1 MTSDRRYRITI
12 RCRLVA
18 RGTGAALLGVL
29 AVVLVAAPAGAHT
42 GGPVHGLADGA
53 LHPLTGIDHLLAM
66 VAVGCIA
73 AVTVGGRR
81 PWTIVIAFLGGM
93 VVGGALGLSGVAF
106 PGVETAIVVSVVG
119 LGLAVA
125 LAPRAD
131 APWLLALVAAAGL
144 AHGNA
149 HGIEAP
155 TAGNPLLY
163 VLGFVSVTAALHAV
177 GAFGG
182 VTVRRV
188 PMARIGV
195 GAGVATVGVL
205 LLG

>member
-1 MTSDRRYRITI
+1 MTTEPRHWKALAASGA
-12 RCRLVA
+12 VA
-18 RGTGAALLGVL
+18 VGAVALT
-29 AVVLVAAPAGAHT
+29 ATPAGAHV
-42 GGPVHGLADGA
+42 GGHVHGLADGA

-73 AVTVGGRR
+73 AAGTGVRR
-81 PWTIVIAFLGGM
+81 PWSIVAAFLGGM
-93 VVGGALGLSGVAF
+93 LAGGALGLAGVAF
-106 PGVETAIVVSVVG
+106 PGVETAIVLSVVG

-131 APWLLALVAAAGL
+131 ASWLLALVAVAGV

-149 HGIEAP
+149 HGVEAP
-155 TAGNPLLY
+155 SAASPVLY
-163 VLGFVSVTAALHAV
+163 VLGVVAVTAALHAA

-182 VTVRRV
+182 VAVRRV
-188 PMARIGV
+188 PTARV
-195 GAGVATVGVL
+195 LAGAGVAAAGVL